1 MVKKDAQDERKTYM
15 TFLMDSH
22 VKAYKRMLWK
32 TVKQDIKAIELLQ
45 HTKSIDVAQELYAL
59 ISKNGYV
66 KEVELK

>member
-1 MVKKDAQDERKTYM
+1 
-15 TFLMDSH
+15 MDSH
-22 VKAYKRMLWK
+22 VKVYKRMMWE

-59 ISKNGYV
+59 ISKNGHV

>member
-1 MVKKDAQDERKTYM
+1 
-15 TFLMDSH
+15 MDSH
-22 VKAYKRMLWK
+22 VNCYKAYKRMLWD

-59 ISKNGYV
+59 ISKNGHV